1 MARSMAE
8 VKAALQKAFARKGG
22 IAGVVAAEAAKLVE
36 DHGLVDE
43 TPTLVA
49 AFTKLG
55 EPKRDPGCRGRIA
68 IVAAL
73 HTLDHWVPEVFE
85 AGLRVVLIEGD
96 PRYPGNDSGALVR
109 GACAQAHAHFNRPNA
124 LAVCAEMLADR
135 EVAARVGAARGL
147 GDSGHIDAAAVLHYK
162 LALASDDG
170 EVLAACHDAL
180 FALHRDGATELAVRH
195 LMLPD
200 ERGDAAALALGS
212 NRVIEARDDL
222 IAFCRRDPRR
232 RQAIGY
238 LALALLRDD
247 AANAELERAIR
258 EGSTQDAE
266 AAKAALA
273 TFRT

>member
-1 MARSMAE
+1 MARSIAE
-8 VKAALQKAFARKGG
+8 LKAALQKALARKGAV
-22 IAGVVAAEAAKLVE
+22 AGVVAAEAAKLVE

-43 TPTLVA
+43 TQALVA
-49 AFTKLG
+49 AFTKLS

-68 IVAAL
+68 IVSAL
-73 HTLDHWVPEVFE
+73 YSLDHWVPEVFE
-85 AGLRVVLIEGD
+85 AGLRVVQIEGD
-96 PRYPGNDSGALVR
+96 PRFPGNDSGAQVR
-109 GACAQAHAHFNRPNA
+109 GACAQAHAHFNRPNG
-124 LAVCAEMLADR
+124 LDVCAEMLADK

-147 GDSGHIDAAAVLHYK
+147 GGSGHIDATAVLHYK
-162 LALASDDG
+162 LALAPDDG

-180 FALHRDGATELAVRH
+180 FALHRDRATELAIRQ
-195 LMLPD
+195 LALAD

-222 IAFCRRDPRR
+222 IAWCRRDPRR
-232 RQAIGY
+232 RQAVGY

-247 AANAELERAIR
+247 AANAELERAIE

-273 TFRT
+273 TFR